1 MCVSFS
7 HLEEAH
13 DEEEDVELEGIDVV
27 NIAVNILSEIVDTL
41 DDSNGDIC
49 KTTNENE
56 EEEEEIDLFA
66 EGNTDSDREKEWKA
80 NRQRGIS

>member
-1 MCVSFS
+1 MYVSFS

-13 DEEEDVELEGIDVV
+13 DEEEVVEGIDVV

-56 EEEEEIDLFA
+56 EGEEDIDLFA
-66 EGNTDSDREKEWKA
+66 ENNTDSDREKE
-80 NRQRGIS
+80 

>member
-27 NIAVNILSEIVDTL
+27 NIAVNILSEIVDDTL
-41 DDSNGDIC
+41 DDSSGDIC
-49 KTTNENE
+49 KATNE
-56 EEEEEIDLFA
+56 EEENDLFA
-66 EGNTDSDREKEWKA
+66 EGNTDSDREKE
-80 NRQRGIS
+80 